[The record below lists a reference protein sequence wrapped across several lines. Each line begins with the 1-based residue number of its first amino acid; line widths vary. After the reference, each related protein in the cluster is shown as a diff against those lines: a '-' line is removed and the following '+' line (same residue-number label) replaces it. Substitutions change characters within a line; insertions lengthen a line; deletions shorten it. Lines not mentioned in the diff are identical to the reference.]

1 MVFIKIEKGNKGSKD
16 RIIRIW
22 ANGEIFTIEDILK
35 MIDFIF
41 KNEDEIYPISQGYDG
56 RAYFLKAIIDLA
68 CGIPLERILE
78 NYKLKRK
85 NNSVKV
91 IEKLH
96 EILE

>member
-1 MVFIKIEKGNKGSKD
+1 MVQIQMQQGKKSSQD

-22 ANGEIFTIEDILK
+22 ANGDIITLEDILI
-35 MIDFIF
+35 MIDVIF
-41 KNEDEIYPISQGYDG
+41 KSEDSNYPIEVGFEG
-56 RAYFLKAIIDLA
+56 RAYFLKAIVDLA
-68 CGIPLERILE
+68 CGIPLERILK

-85 NNSVKV
+85 ASKQ